1 MVATKFGL
9 VLHLALV
16 QLGGDS
22 LDRSLSSD
30 DLIGEKIECI
40 SSRQMAYGLGV
51 RCYYNCAGNLRSV
64 YIPSATLCPLT
75 MDETEFN

>member
-1 MVATKFGL
+1 MVMTKLGL
-9 VLHLALV
+9 TLHLALA

-22 LDRSLSSD
+22 LNRSLSTD
-30 DLIGEKIECI
+30 DLMRETIECI

-64 YIPSATLCPLT
+64 YIPSATLCPQT
-75 MDETEFN
+75 MDETEFD